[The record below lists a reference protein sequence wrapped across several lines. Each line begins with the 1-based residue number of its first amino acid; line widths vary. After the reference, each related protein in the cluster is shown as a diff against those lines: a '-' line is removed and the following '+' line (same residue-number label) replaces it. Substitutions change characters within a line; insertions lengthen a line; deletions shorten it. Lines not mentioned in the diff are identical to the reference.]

1 MVIFHVHRYEEL
13 IAQIFTLLKLL
24 YIFSTMTVKILI
36 LLFKKYSPIL
46 KFHMEPTTK
55 ETHQSKT
62 IMRGKKK
69 HHHKVGASHYPLN
82 YTAKLLRVST

>member
-69 HHHKVGASHYPLN
+69 PPQSWGITLPF
-82 YTAKLLRVST
+82 KLYCKAMKS

>member
-1 MVIFHVHRYEEL
+1 MVTFHVHRYEEL

-24 YIFSTMTVKILI
+24 YIFSTMTIKILI

-69 HHHKVGASHYPLN
+69 KHHHKVGASHYSLN
-82 YTAKLLRVST
+82 YTAKL